1 MKMSI
6 RHPRDFFAG
15 LIFIAFGLLA
25 FFIGGGY
32 SMGTTV
38 RMGPGYFPRLL
49 GVLLVLI
56 GLVVTG
62 RALLIDGPRVD
73 KIELRPLLLVLLGI
87 VAFALV
93 LQPFGLIAATVV
105 LVAIAAFGGWEFN
118 WRDVLISAAILS
130 AVGVGVFVRGLQL
143 PIGVWPW

>member
-1 MKMSI
+1 MNMTI

-15 LIFIAFGLLA
+15 LIFVAFGFAA
-25 FFIGGGY
+25 FFIGRGY
-32 SMGTTV
+32 SMGTAV
-38 RMGPGYFPRLL
+38 RMGPGYFPRVL

-56 GLVVTG
+56 GLVVAG
-62 RALLIDGPRVD
+62 RALVLDGPRVD

-93 LQPFGLIAATVV
+93 LQPFGFVAATIV
-105 LVAIAAFGGWEFN
+105 LVAIASFGGWEFN

-130 AVGVGVFVRGLQL
+130 IAGVGIFVTGLKL
-143 PIGVWPW
+143 PINIWPW